1 MSADLLE
8 LLWLIRQHKAFN
20 ELLEQLSRVQL
31 KPFRQTGGG
40 EKQIHDWIFM
50 SGRAMENELWRS
62 FLTEAQPSD
71 KETI

>member
-1 MSADLLE
+1 MTQDLVE

-20 ELLEQLSRVQL
+20 ELLEQLSREHA
-31 KPFRQTGGG
+31 KPFRPSSDGQ
-40 EKQIHDWIFM
+40 KQIHDWIFM

-71 KETI
+71 KEKL